1 MCVYILRDD
10 GAVGAGSEV
19 IYICGASGT
28 KAASTQV
35 QYVQHLYIYR
45 IFLINYNKKFINL

>member
-1 MCVYILRDD
+1 MCVCVLRDD

-35 QYVQHLYIYR
+35 QYVQHYIIKY
-45 IFLINYNKKFINL
+45 IFNLIFIN